1 MEHKKWNRRFSFL
14 YDNNGSTNTNMNLNK
29 TLIFPNVDFFDLLLA
44 CLLDIQFYYEQLILI
59 TCCSGRL

>member
-59 TCCSGRL
+59 TCFFF